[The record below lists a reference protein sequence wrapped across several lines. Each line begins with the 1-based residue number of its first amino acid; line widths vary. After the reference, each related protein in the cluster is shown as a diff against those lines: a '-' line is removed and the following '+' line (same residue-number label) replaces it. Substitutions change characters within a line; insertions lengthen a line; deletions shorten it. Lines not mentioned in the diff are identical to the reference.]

1 VTWRLIIAPG
11 AERDFSHLNKPD
23 NIRIRDE
30 LYALAGEP
38 QPGRRLKKLKEV
50 RDLPLYALRVGHYR
64 VILIIEDDTMVIV
77 VIEIGDRSSIYRKH

>member
-1 VTWRLIIAPG
+1 MAPR

-23 NIRIRDE
+23 KIRIRDE
-30 LYALAGEP
+30 LSALAGEA
-38 QPGRRLKKLKEV
+38 QPGRRLRKLKEV
-50 RDLPLYALRVGHYR
+50 RDLPLSSLRVGHYR